1 MANGFEISQFV
12 GNLMSI
18 WLQPQNILDIAIV
31 AFVIYEL
38 LAVIRKTRAAQLAKG
53 AVVVVAVYALA
64 YILGLRTVM
73 WVMNSVL
80 QVGIL
85 ALVVLFQP
93 ELRRALEQMGRTDKW
108 ASKLLRS
115 RRMDPGLRAVCTE
128 CALRA
133 GLNSGSGLKMGVDL
147 AAGPDSTVMMRPAD
161 GRDH

>member
-93 ELRRALEQMGRTDKW
+93 ELRRALEQMGRSHKW
-108 ASKLLRS
+108 SSKLLRS
-115 RRMDPGLRAVCTE
+115 RRMHPGLQAHCPHPY
-128 CALRA
+128 
-133 GLNSGSGLKMGVDL
+133 L
-147 AAGPDSTVMMRPAD
+147 AICDAA
-161 GRDH
+161 

>member
-85 ALVVLFQP
+85 ALVCCSSRNCAGRWSRWAAQTSGRPSCCAAVGWTRACGP
-93 ELRRALEQMGRTDKW
+93 VAECPAWPSATRRSNCPTQT
-108 ASKLLRS
+108 
-115 RRMDPGLRAVCTE
+115 
-128 CALRA
+128 
-133 GLNSGSGLKMGVDL
+133 
-147 AAGPDSTVMMRPAD
+147 PA
-161 GRDH
+161 R

>member
-93 ELRRALEQMGRTDKW
+93 ELRRALEQMAAQTSGRPSCCAAVGWIRACGPSGRMPAWPSATR
-108 ASKLLRS
+108 RS
-115 RRMDPGLRAVCTE
+115 NCPTQ
-128 CALRA
+128 
-133 GLNSGSGLKMGVDL
+133 
-147 AAGPDSTVMMRPAD
+147 TPA
-161 GRDH
+161 R